1 MLFHNVWSLFTVIYC
16 LCFFCIFVGSHLPLR
31 VNLIILS
38 GMDYRKLLSVKNE
51 KLAKNSNV
59 SSITSSFITNDNN
72 NYVNTIKEKSDFPIS
87 VLSAT
92 ETNEKERASDTD
104 TLPFHPFQTSSSIVN
119 SYQNSFNLESS
130 RLSQETTMKYDD
142 NKKIL
147 NNTTSGVSLQETHS
161 TSFSSSYVR
170 KENDSTYSSEFLTEQ
185 PIHSITTSSPSTSSP
200 FPSSSPTSPS
210 PSPFPSPSSSL
221 TSSSSPSS
229 SPSPTPSHLSSSP
242 HTQHSITIDTTDPS
256 LSYSRKHPHP
266 KDPSNIT
273 FFPWNDD
280 GINYSVTCSKL
291 LSIFKSFSGPIIVNS
306 GLRGGLGHKFLSLY
320 YSLTIA
326 LVLRRP
332 FYCIL
337 TILFLYVVDW
347 DDIYM
352 NNLNSCF
359 QSLRFTGGFYSLIHS
374 FTYRS

>member
-1 MLFHNVWSLFTVIYC
+1 ME
-16 LCFFCIFVGSHLPLR
+16 
-31 VNLIILS
+31 
-38 GMDYRKLLSVKNE
+38 YRKLLSVKNE

-147 NNTTSGVSLQETHS
+147 DNTTSGVSLQETHS

-185 PIHSITTSSPSTSSP
+185 PIHSITTSSPSTSSSL
-200 FPSSSPTSPS
+200 SSSPTSPS
-210 PSPFPSPSSSL
+210 PSPFPSPPSSL

-229 SPSPTPSHLSSSP
+229 SSSPTPSHLSSFP

-280 GINYSVTCSKL
+280 GIDYSVTCSKL

-306 GLRGGLGHKFLSLY
+306 GLRGGLGHKLVSFY
-320 YSLTIA
+320 HTIVIA
-326 LVLRRP
+326 LILRRP

-337 TILFLYVVDW
+337 ILSFFLYVVDW
-347 DDIYM
+347 EDIYL

-359 QSLRFTGGFYSLIHS
+359 QSLRFTGSIHSLLFS